1 MYLARLNNPGLT
13 RRIDLMSNP
22 TAFIFDLDG
31 VITDTAEYHY
41 LAWKRLADEEGI
53 SFSRE
58 DNDKLRGISRRAS
71 LLIVLKDRMLPE
83 HEMELL
89 MARKNEYYRALLVR
103 LNPNDLLPG
112 VGPLLQE
119 AKARG
124 IKLGVASA
132 SKNARQVLTSLG
144 IFDMFGAIADGNAVI
159 NIKPAPDLFI
169 WAAGRLDVHPAQVVV
184 FEDAE
189 AGVEA
194 ARAAGMYVVGLGPA
208 ARVGKAHLVL
218 PGLENV
224 RIAQIFES
232 LPLQPQLP
240 SAQRIY

>member
-1 MYLARLNNPGLT
+1 
-13 RRIDLMSNP
+13 MSNP

-53 SFSRE
+53 LFTRE
-58 DNDKLRGISRRAS
+58 DGDKVRGISRRAS
-71 LLIVLKDRMLPE
+71 LLILLKDRMLPE
-83 HEMELL
+83 HEMELW
-89 MARKNEYYRALLVR
+89 MARKNEYYRAYLAQM
-103 LNPNDLLPG
+103 NSDDLLPG

-119 AKARG
+119 ARASG

-132 SKNARQVLTSLG
+132 SKNARHVLTSLG
-144 IFDMFGAIADGNAVI
+144 IFDMFDAIGDGDSVI
-159 NIKPAPDLFI
+159 NTKPAPDLFV
-169 WAAGRLDVHPAQVVV
+169 WVAGRLDVHPAEVVV

-208 ARVGKAHLVL
+208 SRVGKAHLVL
-218 PGLENV
+218 PSLENV
-224 RIAQIFES
+224 HIARVFET
-232 LPLQPQLP
+232 LPPEPHMP